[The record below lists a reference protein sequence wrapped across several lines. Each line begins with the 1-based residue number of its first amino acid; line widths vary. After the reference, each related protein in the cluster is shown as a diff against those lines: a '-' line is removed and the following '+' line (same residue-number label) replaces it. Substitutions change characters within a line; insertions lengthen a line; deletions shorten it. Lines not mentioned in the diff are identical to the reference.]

1 VDNQE
6 TDDVQ
11 AKKDQKPSDH
21 IGMGA
26 LIGIG
31 AGVGLVFG
39 IILDNLTMGMAIG
52 AGLGTAAGAILEG
65 ARGRR

>member
-1 VDNQE
+1 MDNHE
-6 TDDVQ
+6 ADDGQ

-21 IGMGA
+21 IGIGA

-31 AGVGLVFG
+31 AGIGLVFG

-65 ARGRR
+65 CGRR

>member
-1 VDNQE
+1 M
-6 TDDVQ
+6 
-11 AKKDQKPSDH
+11 KPMMCRRRRTRSPR
-21 IGMGA
+21 IILAWGS

>member
-1 VDNQE
+1 VDKHE

-11 AKKDQKPSDH
+11 AKKDQKLSDH

-52 AGLGTAAGAILEG
+52 AGLGTAAGAIREG